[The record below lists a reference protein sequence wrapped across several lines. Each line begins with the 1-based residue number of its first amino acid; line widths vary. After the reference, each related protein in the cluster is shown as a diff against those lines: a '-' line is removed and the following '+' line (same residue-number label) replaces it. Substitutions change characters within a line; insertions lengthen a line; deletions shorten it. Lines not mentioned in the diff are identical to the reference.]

1 MRSAPKAGIGGLVE
15 FVSRPGSQVAASRG
29 SGTRRG
35 GRAAARADRRAL
47 LRRDTQMSGS
57 IIVKLVRDS
66 IMVVALTV
74 KRFCLRLCG
83 KAA

>member
-1 MRSAPKAGIGGLVE
+1 
-15 FVSRPGSQVAASRG
+15 
-29 SGTRRG
+29 
-35 GRAAARADRRAL
+35 
-47 LRRDTQMSGS
+47 MSGS